1 MMRKRWL
8 LLILLLLPLTA
19 LAADALLV
27 DILEGPDYT
36 VLLTEAADGRYIS
49 VRTGE
54 IVRCSG
60 PWPGETFFSGIP
72 RDGVIQLQWED
83 RVVWYT
89 MTPAGDWR
97 LSGLQD
103 HSDDFWA
110 VAAPFGMYEPG
121 TGRFLVGDMACSL
134 FDGPAGD
141 ALFDMVSHPDR
152 TGFAVVQADAAAL
165 HAAPGGD
172 VQACFFAGTPLT
184 ILQEQAGWLQ
194 VAAAGDTRLTGWM
207 QAADLACG
215 AAAADV
221 ARADVRFTL
230 PESEWARL
238 PDTPPYIAIGVQ
250 GAFLLL
256 WTEDGVQ
263 SAIYD
268 NLMQE
273 KGGRRSRPPISLP
286 NQG

>member
-8 LLILLLLPLTA
+8 LLILLILLLPLTA
-19 LAADALLV
+19 LAEEALLV
-27 DILEGPDYT
+27 DTLEGPDYT
-36 VLLTEAADGRYIS
+36 VLLTEAADGRYVS
-49 VRTGE
+49 VQTGE

-83 RVVWYT
+83 RVAWYT
-89 MTPAGDWR
+89 LTPAGEWR

-103 HSDDFWA
+103 DSGDFWA

-121 TGRFLVGDMACSL
+121 TGRFLVGNMAAGL

-165 HAAPGGD
+165 HAAPDGEGLGSL
-172 VQACFFAGTPLT
+172 FAGTPLT

-194 VAAAGDTRLTGWM
+194 VVVAGDTRLTGWV
-207 QAADLACG
+207 QAEALARG
-215 AAAADV
+215 DAIAAV
-221 ARADVRFTL
+221 APADVRFTL

-238 PDTPPYIAIGVQ
+238 PDTPPYIVLGVQ
-250 GAFLLL
+250 GPLLLL
-256 WTEDGVQ
+256 WTGDGVH
-263 SAIYD
+263 SAVY
-268 NLMQE
+268 
-273 KGGRRSRPPISLP
+273 SSL
-286 NQG
+286 N